1 MTVKIGNMGKQITS
15 QKGTQYTLTF
25 AATEKNS
32 SGNYVPSD
40 ISGATITFSVYDSNV
55 NLNLIFSEE
64 CTITDAA
71 NGAFEFLLTLDN
83 TKRAGSFVW
92 KITAEYLNGNIVPW
106 GNGIFKIEDLG

>member
-1 MTVKIGNMGKQITS
+1 MGKTIVS

-32 SGNYVPSD
+32 SGNYVASN
-40 ISGATITFSVYDSNV
+40 ISGATITFSVYDNNV
-55 NLNLIFSEE
+55 NLNLLFSEE

-71 NGAFEFLLTLDN
+71 NGLFEFLLTTAH

-92 KITAEYLNGNIVPW
+92 KITAAYANGNIVPW

>member
-1 MTVKIGNMGKQITS
+1 MGKTITS

-32 SGNYVPSD
+32 SGNRVASN
-40 ISGATITFSVYDSNV
+40 ITGATITFSVYDSNV
-55 NLNLIFSEE
+55 NLNLIFSET
-64 CTITDAA
+64 CTITDAV
-71 NGAFEFLLTLDN
+71 NGLFEFLLTTVH

-92 KITAEYLNGNIVPW
+92 KITAEYANGNIVPW

>member
-1 MTVKIGNMGKQITS
+1 MGRQITS
-15 QKGTQYTLTF
+15 QKGTQYPLTF

-32 SGNYVPSD
+32 SGNTVPSD

-55 NLNLIFSEE
+55 SLNLIFSTV

-71 NGAFEFLLTLDN
+71 NGLFEFLLTLDN
-83 TKRAGSFVW
+83 TKRAGSFIW
-92 KITAEYLNGNIVPW
+92 KITATYANGNVVPW

>member
-1 MTVKIGNMGKQITS
+1 MGKQITS

-55 NLNLIFSEE
+55 NLNLLFSVE

-71 NGAFEFLLTLDN
+71 NGLFEFLLTTTH

-92 KITAEYLNGNIVPW
+92 KITAEYANGNIIPW